1 MKFGY
6 LEEVSQTRSWEDES
20 FHHDPWTLTTNWDD
34 PPSTTTFSWIIER
47 SRRGVRQCDEL
58 FFNGQYR
65 YQNSRSFAKGVFFAG
80 IVWINKHMYVYIIYI
95 YVYISTDHPF
105 HSSHFS
111 QVSRNQASLCFTL
124 KKKATT
130 KCPNGPGRPSDS
142 KVNRSSMAGFG
153 QTNIGRC
160 WVWPLPSTGDHQ
172 DYSIFTRESL

>member
-95 YVYISTDHPF
+95 YPLITHFIHPIF
-105 HSSHFS
+105 PKCRETKPPCVSPWKKSNNQVPQRSGTTFRFKGQSVKHGRLRTNKHWEVLGMAPS
-111 QVSRNQASLCFTL
+111 Q
-124 KKKATT
+124 
-130 KCPNGPGRPSDS
+130 
-142 KVNRSSMAGFG
+142 
-153 QTNIGRC
+153 
-160 WVWPLPSTGDHQ
+160 
-172 DYSIFTRESL
+172 